1 MGVGAD
7 SSVGGG
13 QSPRGQLVTHYELV
27 LTSQVGMAWKLGHI
41 TVRPSGTLS
50 CARYHLVITAV
61 LGMEGHY
68 HHTRTEEQT
77 EAQRTTPPTQQL
89 TSWTFRTGRV
99 CRGLFQAPLCMY
111 VKTKAWKVEVCIYG
125 YTVS

>member
-1 MGVGAD
+1 MGVG
-7 SSVGGG
+7 
-13 QSPRGQLVTHYELV
+13 QSQRGQLVTYYELV
-27 LTSQVGMAWKLGHI
+27 LTSQVGMAWKLGDI

-50 CARYHLVITAV
+50 YACYHLVITTV
-61 LGMEGHY
+61 LAMEGHY
-68 HHTRTEEQT
+68 HHACTEEQT
-77 EAQRTTPPTQQL
+77 EVQRTTPPTQQL

-111 VKTKAWKVEVCIYG
+111 VKTEACKVEVCIYS